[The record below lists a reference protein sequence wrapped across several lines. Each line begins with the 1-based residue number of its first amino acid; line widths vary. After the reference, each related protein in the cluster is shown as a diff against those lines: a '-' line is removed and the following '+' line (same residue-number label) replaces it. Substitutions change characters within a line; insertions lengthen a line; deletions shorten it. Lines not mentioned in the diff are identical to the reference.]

1 MIMSSR
7 HVFAI
12 LSCLATLPL
21 MLRAE
26 ERGMGHYMPGMISS
40 FIDMGP
46 YDEKLIYKN
55 MTLYY
60 GGEAGGS
67 KSFPLGLNIA
77 SGVEADLYANIS
89 LLAYQTDW
97 ELFGARYMAAI
108 GIPYVRADVEVSGT
122 LTRNP
127 RRPGYIIPVDGPT
140 TRSKTISDS
149 CEGLGDIILAP
160 LNLVW
165 KTGDFTYDAHVYVYA
180 PTGVY
185 DEHDLANIG
194 MNYWTFE
201 PGVDVS
207 WLSSKIGTEVTLAA
221 SYDIS
226 IENQDTD
233 YRTGDSVHLESTVAQ
248 HLPLFGGFAG
258 VGVNAFYFQQVTA
271 DSGAPDMIGDFKGMT
286 MGIGPVIS
294 YVIKAGGADIA
305 IELKWLPELDT
316 ENRLEGDYIWLKAA
330 VAF

>member
-1 MIMSSR
+1 MSNR
-7 HVFAI
+7 HVIAFLTC
-12 LSCLATLPL
+12 LSAALPL
-21 MLRAE
+21 AIRAE

-40 FIDMGP
+40 FVDIGP
-46 YDEKLIYKN
+46 YEEKFIYKN

-67 KSFPLGLNIA
+67 KSFPLGNNIA
-77 SGVEADLYANIS
+77 AGIDADLYGNIS
-89 LLAYQTDW
+89 VLAYQTDW
-97 ELFGARYMAAI
+97 ELLGGRYMAALV
-108 GIPYVRADVEVSGT
+108 IPYVRADDEVSGT
-122 LTRNP
+122 LTRTPN
-127 RRPGYIIPVDGPT
+127 GIPT
-140 TRSKTISDS
+140 TVSRTISDS

-160 LNLVW
+160 INMVW
-165 KTGDFTYDAHVYVYA
+165 KTGDISYDAHLYIYA

-185 DEHDLANIG
+185 DQHDLANVG

-207 WLSSKIGTEVTLAA
+207 WLSTKIGTEVTVAA

-233 YRTGDSVHLESTVAQ
+233 YRTGDSIHLESTVAQ

-271 DSGAPDMIGDFKGMT
+271 DTGAPSAIGDFRGMT
-286 MGIGPVIS
+286 AGIGPVIS
-294 YVIKAGGADIA
+294 YAIKVGSTDIA
-305 IELKWLPELDT
+305 VELKWLPELDT
-316 ENRLEGDYIWLKAA
+316 ENRLQGDYIWLKAGIL
-330 VAF
+330 F

>member
-1 MIMSSR
+1 MSTR
-7 HVFAI
+7 QVFAF

-21 MLRAE
+21 ALHAE

-40 FIDMGP
+40 FVDMCP
-46 YDEKLIYKN
+46 YEEKFIYKN

-67 KSFPLGLNIA
+67 KTFPLGANIA
-77 SGVEADLYANIS
+77 SGINADLYANIS

-97 ELFGARYMAAI
+97 ELFGARYLAAI
-108 GIPYVRADVEVSGT
+108 GFPYVRADVEVSGT
-122 LTRNP
+122 LTRP
-127 RRPGYIIPVDGPT
+127 HGTPT
-140 TRSKTISDS
+140 TVSKKISDS

-160 LNLVW
+160 INLAW
-165 KTGDFTYDAHVYVYA
+165 KTGDFTFDTHLYIYA

-185 DEHDLANIG
+185 DQYDLANIG

-201 PGVDVS
+201 PGVDAS
-207 WLSSKIGTEVTLAA
+207 WISSKIGTEVTIAA

-233 YRTGDSVHLESTVAQ
+233 YRTGDSIHLDTTVGQ
-248 HLPLFGGFAG
+248 HIPLFGGLAG

-271 DSGAPDMIGDFKGMT
+271 DQGGPAMMGDFKGMT
-286 MGIGPVIS
+286 MGIGPAIS
-294 YVIKAGGADIA
+294 YVIKVGGTDIA
-305 IELKWLPELDT
+305 AELKWLPELDT
-316 ENRLEGDYIWLKAA
+316 ENRLEGDYIWLKLA

>member
-1 MIMSSR
+1 MSSR
-7 HVFAI
+7 KVFAF

-21 MLRAE
+21 AIHAE
-26 ERGMGHYMPGMISS
+26 ERGMGHYIPGMQSS
-40 FIDMGP
+40 FVDMFP
-46 YDEKLIYKN
+46 YEEKLIYKN

-60 GGEAGGS
+60 GGEAGGD

-77 SGVEADLYANIS
+77 SGIDADLYANIH
-89 LLAYQTDW
+89 LFAYQSDW
-97 ELFGARYMAAI
+97 EILGGRYAAAI

-122 LTRNP
+122 VTRNP
-127 RRPGYIIPVDGPT
+127 RRPGYVLPVNGPT
-140 TRSKTISDS
+140 TRSKTISDT

-160 LNLVW
+160 ANLVW
-165 KTGDFTYDAHVYVYA
+165 KTGDFTYDAHVFIYA

-207 WLSSKIGTEVTLAA
+207 WLSSKIGTEVTLCA

-226 IENQDTD
+226 IENQETD
-233 YRTGDSVHLESTVAQ
+233 YRTGDSLHLESTVAQ
-248 HLPLFGGFAG
+248 HLPLFGGFIGA
-258 VGVNAFYFQQVTA
+258 GVNAFYFQQVTA
-271 DSGAPDMIGDFKGMT
+271 DSGAPDMIGDFKGMS

-294 YVIKAGGADIA
+294 YVIKVGGADIA
-305 IELKWLPELDT
+305 AELKWLPELDT
-316 ENRLEGDYIWLKAA
+316 ENRLEGDYIWLKLA